1 MHQNRLLHTSNCSF
15 LFAKSIA
22 NQRVE
27 AWWSYLRKVFLQRW
41 INYFKELIDEGLFYP
56 SDEVDQEC
64 LIYIFFIRIKIRI
77 RIIRGTI

>member
-41 INYFKELIDEGLFYP
+41 INYFKDLIYDVLFDP
-56 SDEVDQEC
+56 SNEVDQEC
-64 LIYIFFIRIKIRI
+64 LRFSFYGILKYELNEIMK
-77 RIIRGTI
+77 T